1 MLRPMLLLGGERE
14 LVIMSGMLAGILV
27 FSVGSLQIAVIG
39 VLFWMGA
46 LFVLQRMAK
55 DDADLSKVYIRHVNR
70 KVYYP
75 ATPHWTSPERELK
88 KQQ

>member
-1 MLRPMLLLGGERE
+1 MNGSVGPSRTVVRQSMLRPMLLLGGERE
-14 LVIMSGMLAGILV
+14 LVIMSGMLAGI
-27 FSVGSLQIAVIG
+27 
-39 VLFWMGA
+39 LFWMGA